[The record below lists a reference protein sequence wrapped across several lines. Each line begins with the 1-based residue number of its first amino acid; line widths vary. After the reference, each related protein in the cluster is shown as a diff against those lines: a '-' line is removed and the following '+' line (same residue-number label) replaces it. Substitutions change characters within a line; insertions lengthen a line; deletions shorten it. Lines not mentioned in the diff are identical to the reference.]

1 MNNKPVVLIG
11 GGGHASVLLDILHSN
26 KRDVIAVV
34 SPQDVSERLIFT
46 GTKIL
51 HSDDDIFQYSSE
63 DIELVN
69 GIGLIPRSSL
79 RKNVSEFY
87 VSHGYRFANV
97 IAPDALIST
106 HAILTD
112 GVQIL
117 SGAIVNAGTT
127 IGCHSIINTRAV
139 IEHDCHLGDYSFIG
153 PGAVLCGQ
161 VNTGESVFVG
171 AGSTIVP
178 GMKLG
183 SNSIVGAGAV
193 LVQSL
198 ENGQVC
204 YPARSVIK

>member
-11 GGGHASVLLDILHSN
+11 GGGHASVLLDILRSN
-26 KRDVIAVV
+26 KRNVIAVV
-34 SPQDVSERLIFT
+34 SPHDVSERSIFA
-46 GTKIL
+46 GMRVL
-51 HSDDDIFQYSSE
+51 HSDDDIFMYSSE
-63 DIELVN
+63 EIELVN
-69 GIGLIPRSSL
+69 GIGLFPRSSL

-87 VSHGYRFANV
+87 ISHGYRFTSV
-97 IAPDALIST
+97 IAADAMISIY
-106 HAILTD
+106 AILEE

-117 SGAIVNAGTT
+117 SGVIVNAGTT
-127 IGCHSIINTRAV
+127 IGRHSIINTRAV
-139 IEHDCHLGDYSFIG
+139 VEHDCHLGDYCFIG

-183 SNSIVGAGAV
+183 NSSIVGAGAV